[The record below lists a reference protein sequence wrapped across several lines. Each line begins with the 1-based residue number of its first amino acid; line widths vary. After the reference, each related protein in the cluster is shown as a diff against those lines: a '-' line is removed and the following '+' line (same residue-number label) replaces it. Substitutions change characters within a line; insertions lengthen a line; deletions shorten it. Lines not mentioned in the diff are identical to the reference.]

1 MKTLFK
7 ISGFLLLGLLMSNC
21 AQKTTAPVV
30 ADPMPSK
37 EMTPTVGVNDFRK
50 NAPKA
55 GAAPVI
61 NIGNSETFVL
71 DNGLQVIVVENHKIP
86 SVSFQITLK
95 NEQVNEYDKVGYV
108 SMAGDLMGRGTA
120 TKSKSEVDEAVDFI
134 GASLNTFGSGMYA
147 SSLTKHSS
155 VLLDIVTD
163 ILYNPAMSEQELDK
177 IKKQTISNLES
188 NKTDPD
194 AMSQNMR
201 AVAIYGADH
210 PYGEIQKIENVEN
223 ITVEDCKDYVEK
235 FFAPNNAYLVV
246 VGDITPAEAKKT
258 VTKYFGKWEKKK
270 VPVVK
275 NKPVVAP
282 TKTNVLF
289 ANKDGA
295 VQSVVNISYPIDLK
309 PGSEDAIKA
318 RLMNTI
324 LGGGSS
330 SRVNL
335 NIREDKGYTYGA
347 QTSLRRDRLVGNF
360 NAFASVRNTVTD
372 SSIVEFLAEMNRIV
386 NEPVDE
392 KELQMTKNYLT
403 GTFSLALESPRQVAN
418 FALNT
423 IRYNLPKDYYQ
434 TYLKKLN
441 ATTSAD
447 IQEMARKYIRPEAA
461 LICVVGSKDEV
472 AKSLLPFDDDGE
484 ITYYDAYGTVMKYD
498 AVALPA
504 DLTPAR
510 IIADYLDALGGSA
523 KLKGVKTL
531 RMKMNADLM
540 GQTADIES
548 YQMGGDKFAMAFGMG
563 GMIMQQQVFD
573 GTKVKMSGQGQN
585 QIITEGPMFD
595 EIKSGAKIVAQR
607 DYLTDGTELSVK
619 GIEDVDGVKAYKLS
633 IKSSEG
639 KMSTEFYAVESGLMI
654 RSIRSPQEGQ
664 TITTDFLDYKEVSGI
679 LFPHVTKVAGL
690 MPMTLEMK
698 VVEIE
703 INGSVPAG
711 TFTIE

>member
-1 MKTLFK
+1 
-7 ISGFLLLGLLMSNC
+7 MSNC

-37 EMTPTVGVNDFRK
+37 EMTPAVGVNDFRK
-50 NAPKA
+50 NAPEA
-55 GAAPVI
+55 GPAPVI
-61 NIGNSETFVL
+61 NIGDAETFIL

-95 NEQVNEYDKVGYV
+95 NEQFNEFDKVGFV
-108 SMAGDLMGRGTA
+108 SMAGDLMGRGTT
-120 TKSKSEVDEAVDFI
+120 TKTKSEVDEAVDFI
-134 GASLNTFGSGMYA
+134 GASFNTAGTGMFA
-147 SSLTKHSS
+147 SSLTKHVD

-163 ILYNPAMSEQELDK
+163 VLYNPAMDEEELDK
-177 IKKQTISNLES
+177 IKKQTLSGLEAS
-188 NKTDPD
+188 KTNPD
-194 AMSQNMR
+194 AISRNMR
-201 AVAIYGADH
+201 AAAVYGVDH
-210 PYGEIQKIENVEN
+210 PYGEIQKVEHVEN
-223 ITVEDCKDYVEK
+223 ISVEDCKDYVEK

-258 VTKYFGKWEKKK
+258 VTKYFGNWERKE

-282 TKTNVLF
+282 MKTNVLF

-295 VQSVVNISYPIDLK
+295 VQSVVNIAYPVDLK

-347 QTSLRRDRLVGNF
+347 QTRLSSNSLIGNF

-372 SSIVEFLAEMNRIV
+372 SSIVEFLAEMNKIV
-386 NEPVDE
+386 NEPVGAE
-392 KELQMTKNYLT
+392 ELQKTKNYLT

-434 TYLKKLN
+434 TYLQKLN
-441 ATTSAD
+441 ATTAAD
-447 IQEMARKYIRPEAA
+447 IQAMARKYIRPEAA

-472 AKSLLPFDDDGE
+472 AKSLLKFDDDGE
-484 ITYYDAYGTVMKYD
+484 ITYYDAFGAVMEYD
-498 AVALPA
+498 EVALPA
-504 DLTPAR
+504 DVTPAR
-510 IIADYLDALGGSA
+510 IISDYIDAIGGSA
-523 KLKGVKTL
+523 NVNGINTL

-548 YQMGGDKFAMAFGMG
+548 YQEGGDKFATSFGLG
-563 GMIMQQQVFD
+563 GMTMMQQIFD
-573 GTKVKMSGQGQN
+573 GSKAKMSGQGQN
-585 QIITEGPMFD
+585 QIITEGPMYD
-595 EIKSGAKIVAQR
+595 EIKSGAKIIPQK
-607 DYLTDGTELSVK
+607 DYLTDGSELAVK
-619 GIEDVDGVKAYKLS
+619 GIEDVEGSKAYKIS
-633 IKSSEG
+633 VKSPNG
-639 KMSTEFYAVESGLMI
+639 KMSTEFYAVENGLLI
-654 RSIRSPQEGQ
+654 RSITSPQEGQ
-664 TITTDFLDYKEVSGI
+664 TVTTDFLEYKEVSGI
-679 LFPHVTKVAGL
+679 QFPHITKVAGL

-698 VVEIE
+698 VAEIE
-703 INGSVPAG
+703 VNGSIPAG